1 VTRGPALERWV
12 GTIPPVEAKMA
23 LFNAE
28 LKKSREI
35 ETRGVM
41 IALLPVVVGLR
52 QGREG
57 SARVCRGY

>member
-1 VTRGPALERWV
+1 MTRGPALERWV

-41 IALLPVVVGLR
+41 IALPVVVGLMK
-52 QGREG
+52 GREG